1 MSDLRSIVFD
11 REVAPFERLKA
22 LMELLRS
29 ENGCAWDR
37 KQTHESLMPYLI
49 EETYEVIE
57 AIKGREDTALCE
69 ELGDL
74 VLQVV
79 FHAQI
84 AKERGAFETNEVV
97 ESIVKKL
104 VKRHPHVFEESYDLS
119 PEEVRDQWEN
129 IKVDSGEKQGVLNG
143 LPSSMPALL
152 MAFRVG
158 EKAGGV
164 GFDWKRP
171 EDVLEKLREELREI
185 EAACQSEDRA
195 LVEDEIGD
203 LLFAT
208 VSLARKYEIDPEQS
222 LKKALDKFRD
232 RFSLMEQKVREA
244 RKSFKE
250 YTLDELEEIWQQV
263 KKH

>member
-11 REVAPFERLKA
+11 RKVAPFERLKA

-37 KQTHESLMPYLI
+37 KQTHESLLPYLI
-49 EETYEVIE
+49 EESYEVVE
-57 AIKGREDTALCE
+57 AINQGDDQALCE

-74 VLQVV
+74 LLQVV

-84 AKERGAFETNEVV
+84 AKDRGAFETNEIV

-104 VKRHPHVFEESYDLS
+104 VHRHPHVFDKTADLS

-129 IKVDSGEKQGVLNG
+129 IKVDSGEKTGVLDG

-164 GFDWKRP
+164 GFDWKQP
-171 EDVLEKLREELREI
+171 EDVLEKLCEELKEI
-185 EAACQSEDRA
+185 ESACQSNDRA
-195 LVEDEIGD
+195 QIEDEIGD

-208 VSLARKYEIDPEQS
+208 VSLARQYEIDPEQS
-222 LKKALDKFRD
+222 LKKALDKFRA
-232 RFSLMEQKVREA
+232 RFSLMESEVRDSG
-244 RKSFKE
+244 KSFKQYSLE
-250 YTLDELEEIWQQV
+250 ELENIWQRV
-263 KKH
+263 KK